1 MQLLFINEL
10 GNNLSYSSDMNL
22 LKSSE
27 GHLAD
32 IRFENAEAW
41 TDSTDSRLSNL
52 GLNIIIVTILLAV
65 YFTRD
70 QYSECN
76 P

>member
-1 MQLLFINEL
+1 MYISLLFFKWFLGQVNVFSMQLLFINEL
-10 GNNLSYSSDMNL
+10 GNNLSYSSDVNL

-41 TDSTDSRLSNL
+41 TDST
-52 GLNIIIVTILLAV
+52 GWAI
-65 YFTRD
+65 
-70 QYSECN
+70 
-76 P
+76 